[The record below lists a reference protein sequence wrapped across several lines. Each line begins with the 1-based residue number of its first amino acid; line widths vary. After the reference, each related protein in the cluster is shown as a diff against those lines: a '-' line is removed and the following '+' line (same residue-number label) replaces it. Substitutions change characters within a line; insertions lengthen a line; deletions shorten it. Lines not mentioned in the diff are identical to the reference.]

1 MTAVIARA
9 TRGRLERAS
18 ALLMLTT
25 LLNAVL
31 GLGFWLAA
39 ARLYDTEAVGL
50 AAGAVSALTLVSS
63 FGWFGL
69 QHVMLR
75 YVPIAGARRGAL
87 ILRVY
92 QAALVIALISAAG
105 FLAVLTGPF
114 DAELLSSSPLAV
126 SAFLAAV
133 VAWVAFSLQD
143 PVLIALGQEAW
154 VPIENAVFGLLKLV
168 AIVILAAAG
177 ATSAWAVF
185 GSWAACAGVLVVV
198 MSWLLTRRLL
208 PAARDAAVGLPGSRA
223 IARFAA
229 GHHFVAVTASLPDFL
244 VPLLVLGLL
253 SEDATAHY
261 YAAFT
266 MSYALRLLAVNIASA
281 LTVEGARDQ
290 AGLGALRRRVAR
302 MVGML
307 LVPLAVL
314 TAAAASPMLALF
326 GGSYSSEGAGLLR
339 LFALALPLS
348 AVVVVGLAI
357 ERVRQRSARAF
368 AVALVSAVATIGL
381 DLWLLPA
388 QGLQGAGVAWLIG
401 QALGA
406 ALTVAL
412 ILRPGAAPAAQDAEP
427 AGPAATPALA
437 AAAPDFPDAAVPA
450 AVAAPRLVRV
460 HPAVPAGLLAG
471 AVLAAVACLLG
482 ADLRLDDLGLVRS
495 LPAPYFVAL
504 AVLPITT
511 ALEAHRAAP
520 RTWMLA
526 APVLAFVLIVW
537 LTPLILEGTPRFR
550 TAYQSWS
557 YVDPLLTGH
566 GLRPQQFIYHNWPVF
581 PGLFAGIEQVT
592 GLRDTT
598 IMAAFPLT
606 VMLAWLALTVALVR
620 TLAPDAGPV
629 GWALGAWAMAVFSW
643 TNQDYFSP
651 QALAFV
657 LFLALMLVLARA
669 ARDGGRLGQ
678 KEMAAAVALYA
689 VIVATHAL
697 TSMIALALVAALTLT
712 RTVRRPAIVLIF
724 ALMFVAWQAYVADP
738 FYAAYGPRLRETL
751 LAAGDFLQVNAAS
764 RVSGSAEHLTV
775 TRARILVS
783 LAAFGLAAVAMLLS
797 RGRRRE
803 PAWRFA
809 VTYLVALA
817 IVTPVAAYGGEML
830 IRALLFTLPMIVALV
845 AIAQPRGRLLA
856 IYVLLLVVLAP
867 VHILTHYGNEAY
879 DHVSQQEIDGF
890 RFFAERLAPARIYGG
905 YPAGAFVH
913 STDLQWRNGVVP
925 NATRPPLASAFLNP
939 RGQHWEHRPL
949 PTYVALSRGDEAAAR
964 MFAGR
969 PDFVAQVRRAI
980 ERRPAEFIVVYRN
993 RDITIWRQIGIAGL
1007 P

>member
-1 MTAVIARA
+1 MTPSVAKAPR
-9 TRGRLERAS
+9 RRLERVS

-39 ARLYDTEAVGL
+39 ARLYDADAVGL

-69 QHVMLR
+69 QHVLLR

-87 ILRVY
+87 VLRVY
-92 QAALVIALISAAG
+92 LLALVIALLSAAG
-105 FLAVLTGPF
+105 FLALLTGPF

-143 PVLIALGQEAW
+143 PALIALGQEAW
-154 VPIENAVFGLLKLV
+154 VPVENAVFGLLKLV
-168 AIVILAAAG
+168 AIVALAAAG
-177 ATSAWAVF
+177 ATSAWAIF
-185 GSWAACAGVLVVV
+185 GAWAACAGVLVVV
-198 MSWLLTRRLL
+198 ISWLLTRRLL
-208 PAARDAAVGLPGSRA
+208 PAARDAAADLPSSRA

-229 GHHFVAVTASLPDFL
+229 GHHFVAVTAALPDFL

-253 SEDATAHY
+253 SEVATAHY

-281 LTVEGARDQ
+281 LTVEGARDR
-290 AGLGALRRRVAR
+290 AALGALVRRVAR
-302 MVGML
+302 LVGLL

-314 TAAAASPMLALF
+314 TAAVANPMLALF
-326 GGSYSSEGAGLLR
+326 GGNYSGDGAGLLR
-339 LFALALPLS
+339 LFALTLPLS

-368 AVALVSAVATIGL
+368 AVAVVSAGATIGL
-381 DLWLLPA
+381 DFWLLPA
-388 QGLQGAGVAWLIG
+388 RGLQGAGIAWLIG

-406 ALTVAL
+406 ALTAAL
-412 ILRPGAAPAAQDAEP
+412 ILRAGAAPAPQDAEP
-427 AGPAATPALA
+427 AGPAMTPVLA
-437 AAAPDFPDAAVPA
+437 AAAPDFPEAAVPA
-450 AVAAPRLVRV
+450 AVVSPRLART
-460 HPAVPAGLLAG
+460 HPGVPVALLAG
-471 AVLAAVACLLG
+471 AVLVSLAGVLG

-495 LPAPYFVAL
+495 LPAPYFLAL
-504 AVLPITT
+504 AVLPIAT
-511 ALEAHRAAP
+511 ALEAHRPAP

-526 APVLAFVLIVW
+526 APVVAFVVIVW
-537 LTPLILEGTPRFR
+537 LTPLMLEGTPRFR

-557 YVDPLLTGH
+557 YVDPLLTGD
-566 GLRPQQFIYHNWPVF
+566 GLRPQRFIYHNWPLF
-581 PGLFAGIEQVT
+581 PGLFAGIQQVT

-606 VMLAWLALTVALVR
+606 VMLAWLALVVALVR
-620 TLAPDAGPV
+620 TLAPTAGPV

-678 KEMAAAVALYA
+678 RGMAAALTLYTL
-689 VIVATHAL
+689 IVATHAL
-697 TSMIALALVAALTLT
+697 TSMIALALVAALTIT
-712 RTVRRPAIVLIF
+712 RILRRPALIILF
-724 ALMFVAWQAYVADP
+724 ALMFVAWQADVADP
-738 FYAAYGPRLRETL
+738 FYTQYGPRLRETL
-751 LAAGDFLQVNAAS
+751 LAASDFLQVNAAS
-764 RVSGSAEHLTV
+764 RVSGSPEHLTV

-783 LAAFGLAAVAMLLS
+783 LAAFGLAAVAALVS
-797 RGRRRE
+797 RARRRE

-809 VTYLVALA
+809 MTCLVALA
-817 IVTPVAAYGGEML
+817 IVTPVSAYGGEML
-830 IRALLFTLPMIVALV
+830 IRALLFALPMIVALV
-845 AIAQPRGRLLA
+845 VIAQPRGRLLA
-856 IYVLLLVVLAP
+856 AYVALLVVLTP
-867 VHILTHYGNEAY
+867 LHILTHYGNEAY

-890 RFFAERLAPARIYGG
+890 RFFAELAPARIYGG
-905 YPAGAFVH
+905 YPAGAFVN

-925 NATRPPLASAFLNP
+925 NASRPPLASAFLNP
-939 RGQHWEHRPL
+939 RDQHWERRPL

-969 PDFVAQVRRAI
+969 PDFVTQVRRAI
-980 ERRPAEFIVVYRN
+980 QARPAEFVEVYHN
-993 RDITIWRQIGIAGL
+993 RDITIWRQLNPAGR